1 MIIAVD
7 GPAGAGKSTV
17 ARAVARALGWHYLDT
32 GAMYRAVALKVLER
46 GVAPG
51 DGGAVAEIAR
61 AADVV
66 AGDDTVLLDGR
77 DVTVRIRD
85 DDVTRAAPAISALPG
100 VRSAMVALQRFAA
113 GRGNVVMEGR
123 DIGTNVAP
131 DAEVKVFLTASPEER
146 ARRRVLQQGL
156 PESPEMLEQVRAAL
170 VERDNLDSTRS
181 ESPLLKDPDA
191 VLIDSTSMSV
201 DEVVAAIVDLAEQ
214 KAGT

>member
-1 MIIAVD
+1 VIIAVD

-100 VRSAMVALQRFAA
+100 VRSAMVALQRAAA

-201 DEVVAAIVDLAEQ
+201 NEVVAAIVDLAEQ
-214 KAGT
+214 MAGT